1 MRRGAIG
8 ACAMIPLLGLAGC
21 SGVSLGPLPAGDAA
35 YSGDGAAGE
44 GLDASGGGD
53 GVTPVIGSVGT
64 MAEGGSAVPA
74 QDAGV
79 IASAVAACAA
89 DTGTCV
95 VGGIFSESRTPGGSD
110 GGALST
116 VTDDGFEFGA
126 ALCDSTGMTCVTGGI
141 VP

>member
-1 MRRGAIG
+1 MRKGAIG
-8 ACAMIPLLGLAGC
+8 ACAMAPLMGLAGC
-21 SGVSLGPLPAGDAA
+21 SGVGLAPFPVGDAA
-35 YSGDGAAGE
+35 SSGDGATGE

-53 GVTPVIGSVGT
+53 RAPPAMGSVST
-64 MAEGGSAVPA
+64 MAEGGSAVQA
-74 QDAGV
+74 QEAGAA
-79 IASAVAACAA
+79 ASAASACAA

-95 VGGIFSESRTPGGSD
+95 VGGIFSESRAPDDSD
-110 GGALST
+110 GGTLST

>member
-1 MRRGAIG
+1 MRMGAIG
-8 ACAMIPLLGLAGC
+8 ACAMAPLMGLAGC
-21 SGVSLGPLPAGDAA
+21 SGVSIGPFPVGDAA
-35 YSGDGAAGE
+35 YSGDGATGE

-53 GVTPVIGSVGT
+53 RVMPVMGSVST
-64 MAEGGSAVPA
+64 MAEGGGAVSA
-74 QDAGV
+74 QDAG
-79 IASAVAACAA
+79 AVATAASACAA

-95 VGGIFSESRTPGGSD
+95 VGGIFSESRTPGDAD
-110 GGALST
+110 GGTLST